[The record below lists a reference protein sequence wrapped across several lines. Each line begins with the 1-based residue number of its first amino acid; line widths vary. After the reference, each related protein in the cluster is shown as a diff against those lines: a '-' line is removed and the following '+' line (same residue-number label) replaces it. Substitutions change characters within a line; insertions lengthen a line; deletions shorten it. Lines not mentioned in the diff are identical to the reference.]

1 MAATESP
8 NKRRKTLSPTSTSTS
23 TSKSKIQDDEEE
35 DPYNHHHQEEQQQWT
50 ANSVSPC
57 MICLSDGG
65 ESIRGKID
73 CCDHYFCFLCIMEW
87 SKVESRCPICKRRF
101 STIQRLFKDAVQR
114 VVKVPV
120 RDQVCTPY
128 GNSTSGPLDPYS
140 QIQCNV
146 CHQMTDDSLLLLCD
160 LCDSASHTYC
170 VGLGF
175 TVPEGDWFC
184 HDCTVCRNEHIIRE
198 MDDDSDNETVLPT
211 AEVHVTIFDMVQ
223 DSNSRMVNRT
233 ATRIVSN
240 TNQLSPSVAPDRGN
254 NVAQGVNGPGTRK
267 FQNVADR
274 ATQSGPRTL
283 QRCRNVH
290 SRIRALRQNWNA
302 FRNGSLSFSSSSL
315 KSGNGSCQ
323 KQKTSAVLHNRS
335 GQQHLSSSTSSQQ
348 STTEDGSAQ
357 SSGDNRGSDD
367 IEKAWKMMIRAKSM
381 ELAHE
386 RTRSIDQ
393 VTKLPSSTGR
403 ASKDATS
410 ISSSFQL
417 FKQPQF
423 GAKDLGRTTKEKENK
438 YCSIEKEKGKCQ
450 FPKLEKQKQ
459 SVTTSETVES
469 SEGLK
474 TTHLPGSFKSSFS
487 RYEWSSIKGDVC
499 NQNGSRLL
507 QKNINGA
514 SSNVPDE
521 QNGSSSLMDVV
532 GSISGASDPFYA
544 KLELSTSSPGKAD
557 APKERVRL
565 GKDCTQCNDRK
576 DNDAKSEIQSLVKL
590 NMKILSRDKKLG
602 VDAFKEIARL
612 ATHTILAACGLEH
625 RKSEVH
631 FFPRSVCSHMEHI
644 QQLHKSTLMPNSCRE
659 CFCTFVKDV
668 VESIMF
674 EKVGCVKSS

>member
-1 MAATESP
+1 M
-8 NKRRKTLSPTSTSTS
+8 L
-23 TSKSKIQDDEEE
+23 
-35 DPYNHHHQEEQQQWT
+35 
-50 ANSVSPC
+50 C
-57 MICLSDGG
+57 
-65 ESIRGKID
+65 GKIGGLALL
-73 CCDHYFCFLCIMEW
+73 CFFCQFLLGYKTYLHSNLIYQLM
-87 SKVESRCPICKRRF
+87 
-101 STIQRLFKDAVQR
+101 RLL
-114 VVKVPV
+114 
-120 RDQVCTPY
+120 QVCTPY

-146 CHQMTDDSLLLLCD
+146 CHQTTDDSLLLLCD

-198 MDDDSDNETVLPT
+198 IGDDSDNETVLPK
-211 AEVHVTIFDMVQ
+211 AEEHVTIFDMVQ
-223 DSNSRMVNRT
+223 DSNSCMVNRT
-233 ATRIVSN
+233 ATRIFSN

-254 NVAQGVNGPGTRK
+254 NVAQGANGPGTRK
-267 FQNVADR
+267 FQNVAVR

-323 KQKTSAVLHNRS
+323 KQKTSAVLHDRS

-367 IEKAWKMMIRAKSM
+367 IDKAWKMMVRAKSM
-381 ELAHE
+381 ELARE

-423 GAKDLGRTTKEKENK
+423 GAKDLGRTAKEKENK

-459 SVTTSETVES
+459 SIVTTNETVES

-487 RYEWSSIKGDVC
+487 RYECSSIKGDVC
-499 NQNGSRLL
+499 YQNGSRLL

-532 GSISGASDPFYA
+532 GSMSGASAPFYA

-557 APKERVRL
+557 VPKERVRL
-565 GKDCTQCNDRK
+565 GKDCTQSNDRK

-602 VDAFKEIARL
+602 MIIFEF
-612 ATHTILAACGLEH
+612 ILLSLYLIIYCIFYIL
-625 RKSEVH
+625 
-631 FFPRSVCSHMEHI
+631 
-644 QQLHKSTLMPNSCRE
+644 LM
-659 CFCTFVKDV
+659 
-668 VESIMF
+668 VES
-674 EKVGCVKSS
+674 VGDCEVTWSNLSLLYPYLRTLLGTNARYGFHFNASRSFITDEVCFIGPCKTESRFFLKHIALSLWHGMC